1 MNNPKSLYID
11 NKLTASELKVLCNQ
25 LEKELRQKP
34 MMMGSV
40 EFMKE
45 YECEWIGGTKE
56 YNDILNQIEY
66 MQEVVDRCKEI
77 ITDKN
82 EINKLNKIHMR
93 INTVNNITYDI
104 MSIIEDL
111 QK

>member
-1 MNNPKSLYID
+1 MI
-11 NKLTASELKVLCNQ
+11 
-25 LEKELRQKP
+25 
-34 MMMGSV
+34 MGSV

-45 YECEWIGGTKE
+45 YESEWIGGAKE

-93 INTVNNITYDI
+93 INTVNNITCDI